1 VWGVGVAPQ
10 RPRPKAPRPTSIRL
24 TPPLKK
30 PKYMAAAVVAGVGVG
45 AGAVVGG
52 AAATLAVAWRE
63 EDAMLGPQLEALQE
77 TFGEGLV
84 PFVPTAHLASIFC

>member
-1 VWGVGVAPQ
+1 MAPQ

-45 AGAVVGG
+45 AGA
-52 AAATLAVAWRE
+52 AATLAAAWRE